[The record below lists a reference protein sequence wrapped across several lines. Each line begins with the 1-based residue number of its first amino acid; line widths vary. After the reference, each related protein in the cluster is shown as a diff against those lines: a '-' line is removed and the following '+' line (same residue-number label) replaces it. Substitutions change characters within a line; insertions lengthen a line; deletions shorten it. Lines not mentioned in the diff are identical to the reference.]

1 MFGVWLVLTVFI
13 LWALGVSLTRD
24 EKTPRALWEAIIAN
38 AVFGALLYLR
48 GLWEQVPCFLAQRRA
63 GNFAMIAAIRRAS
76 SFVNIL
82 AAERYALLLTGPGR
96 REAVRR
102 HLSKFDL
109 NQSAARGGF
118 L

>member
-48 GLWEQVPCFLAQRRA
+48 SLSRCFLAQRRA
-63 GNFAMIAAIRRAS
+63 GSFAMLDSGDCGKR
-76 SFVNIL
+76 
-82 AAERYALLLTGPGR
+82 
-96 REAVRR
+96 
-102 HLSKFDL
+102 
-109 NQSAARGGF
+109 
-118 L
+118 